1 MARSTRRAFLGQL
14 GAAAAVMPGLSSLPW
29 EAGASSAV
37 VTGQSSAVGATYD
50 LVIAGGRVIDP
61 AQDLSAVRDVAILHG
76 RVARIDEHIPRAQ
89 ARQVFDATDKIVT
102 PGLID
107 VHSHVYEYGT
117 PLGVNSDVVGN
128 RSGVT
133 TIVDAGTTGATMF
146 PGFRKFVIEGARTRI
161 YALLNISTA
170 GCCTDEI
177 YLDPRLIN
185 ARAVLRVIEAH
196 RDLIVGVKVRVR
208 GRHEDLD
215 HDISVMK
222 TAREIANQAGVA
234 IMMHW
239 STEPDLLAIMKAGD
253 ILTHPFNPPGRN
265 SSNIFGSQE
274 TQADEVLPQIL
285 ELENRG
291 IFTDGQLATTHH
303 QWEVSEKATSQGWF
317 PDAIST
323 DVARYPDRTPA
334 SVLLPMSQFLH
345 LGMSLEQVIARV
357 TTTPAKMFD
366 YPEQVGSLEPGS
378 SADLAVLEL
387 EQGPFTFGDGSR
399 PAHTRELAQQ
409 FVNVATVKGG
419 VFVKGGLTARAARGT
434 TPRRTGTA
442 MRIRGKSRRGST
454 EDIQTEE

>member
-222 TAREIANQAGVA
+222 TAREIADQAGVA

-253 ILTHPFNPPGRN
+253 ILTHPFNPRAGTRP
-265 SSNIFGSQE
+265 
-274 TQADEVLPQIL
+274 T
-285 ELENRG
+285 
-291 IFTDGQLATTHH
+291 
-303 QWEVSEKATSQGWF
+303 
-317 PDAIST
+317 
-323 DVARYPDRTPA
+323 
-334 SVLLPMSQFLH
+334 
-345 LGMSLEQVIARV
+345 SLEARRPRPTRSSRRSWSSRIA
-357 TTTPAKMFD
+357 A
-366 YPEQVGSLEPGS
+366 S
-378 SADLAVLEL
+378 SPTASSPRHTISGRCPRRRRARA
-387 EQGPFTFGDGSR
+387 GFRMRSR
-399 PAHTRELAQQ
+399 PTLRD
-409 FVNVATVKGG
+409 T
-419 VFVKGGLTARAARGT
+419 
-434 TPRRTGTA
+434 RTGPRPA
-442 MRIRGKSRRGST
+442 CCCRCRSSST
-454 EDIQTEE
+454 SE